1 MSFPTFRIEDRE
13 LPIMLCGS
21 SPFIGDGRFGFK
33 ATNCRIRFYKHPDAM
48 ADIFTHFIKQ
58 GCKGAH
64 IFCYENILQAV
75 DLAYQ
80 VEKFPIAAT
89 LSLKDVPGQLELLS
103 KLETVLVFTHPSH
116 TDSLDESVLQRITKE
131 IRDAGMIPGCATYH
145 PGVSIPLLE
154 KMTIDCAAYLLPLN
168 KDGKYMAPNKEK
180 TLIAIKDTEKKLVAM
195 KSLAVGNITPAAGFP
210 FLVEHCDGFCVGFTN
225 KNQIDDAYK
234 VLGHLTSSQR

>member
-1 MSFPTFRIEDRE
+1 
-13 LPIMLCGS
+13 MLCGS

-33 ATNCRIRFYKHPDAM
+33 AINYRIRFYKHPDAM

-58 GCKGAH
+58 GCRGAH

-75 DLAYQ
+75 SLAYQ

-116 TDSLDESVLQRITKE
+116 TDSLDGSLLQRITKE

-154 KMTIDCAAYLLPLN
+154 KMNIDCVAYLLPLN

-180 TLIAIKDTEKKLVAM
+180 TLIAIKNTEKKLVAM
-195 KSLAVGNITPAAGFP
+195 KSLAVGNITPADGFP
-210 FLVEHCDGFCVGFTN
+210 FLIEHCDGFCVGFTN

-234 VLGHLTSSQR
+234 VLRQLTSNQR